1 LLADLGATYARQ
13 GNIGQAIQL
22 LTEAARKN
30 PRVAGAHY
38 RLGAVL
44 GMAQRTADAARC
56 YRRAIALDPAH
67 AEAHNNLAN
76 ILQRMNRPD
85 EAVVH
90 YERAL
95 VHRPDY
101 LEARYNLGR
110 ALIGLGRVE
119 EALRH
124 FDVVV
129 ALKPDFADAHACAA
143 SLHMWLGQLD
153 EARRAIERAIDLA
166 PDKPGFYRVLA
177 RLKTFTEDDPH
188 IAALEALAGKV
199 QSFTPDE
206 ESDFR
211 FARAKGYDDLG
222 QHGRAFVEL
231 VRANA
236 IRRSQI
242 AYDESKTL
250 ELSDGM
256 RSLFSRDR
264 ISAHSVRPPRPEN
277 PIFIVGMPRSGSTL
291 VEQILAGHP
300 DLFCAGEIDEFAR
313 AVSAAIHPWGNLT
326 DAARVF
332 SESRLRRI
340 GMRYAAKGL
349 ALAPPGKRLVDK
361 ALPNFL
367 LAGFIHLVFPNARIL
382 HVRRDPLDTCFS
394 CFSTAF
400 DGDYPY
406 AYDLA
411 ELGRY
416 YRAYEAVM
424 EHWRQVLPESV
435 LLDVEYER
443 LVEDFEPQTR
453 RILAHCGLE
462 WHEACRAFHQ
472 AGRVV
477 RTASAVQVRQPLY
490 RSSIGR
496 ARSYQA
502 LLKPLTDALRST

>member
-1 LLADLGATYARQ
+1 MLADLGATYARQ
-13 GNIGQAIQL
+13 GNIDQAVQL

-30 PRVAGAHY
+30 PRVAGTHY

-44 GMAQRTADAARC
+44 GMAQRTAEAARS

-76 ILQRMNRPD
+76 ILQRMNRLD
-85 EAVVH
+85 EAALH

-95 VHRPDY
+95 AGRPDY

-110 ALIGLGRVE
+110 ALIGLDRVE
-119 EALRH
+119 EALRQ
-124 FDVVV
+124 FDMVV

-143 SLHMWLGQLD
+143 SLYMWLGRLD

-166 PDKPGFYRVLA
+166 PQKPGFYRVLA
-177 RLKTFTEDDPH
+177 RLKTFAEGDRH
-188 IAALEALAGKV
+188 IAALEALAGEV

-211 FARAKGYDDLG
+211 FARAKAYGDLG
-222 QHGRAFVEL
+222 RHERAFAEL
-231 VRANA
+231 ARANA
-236 IRRSQI
+236 IRRSRI
-242 AYDESKTL
+242 AYNESETL
-250 ELSDGM
+250 DLSDAM
-256 RSLFSRDR
+256 RSWFSRDR
-264 ISAHSVRPPRPEN
+264 ISAHSARHARPEN

-291 VEQILAGHP
+291 VEQILASHP

-313 AVSAAIHPWGNLT
+313 AVSAADGLT
-326 DAARVF
+326 DAARGF
-332 SESRLRRI
+332 SETRLRRI

-367 LAGFIHLVFPNARIL
+367 LAGFIHVVFPNARIL
-382 HVRRDPLDTCFS
+382 HVRRDPLDTCLS

-424 EHWRQVLPESV
+424 EHWRQVLPKTV
-435 LLDVEYER
+435 LLDVDYER
-443 LVEDFEPQTR
+443 LVDDFEPQTR

-462 WHEACRAFHQ
+462 WNEACRAFHQ
-472 AGRVV
+472 ADRVV

-502 LLKPLTDALRST
+502 LLKPFTDALRSS